1 MTSPLQRLECR
12 RLLSFTP
19 EGGEAVVADGVVDPV
34 VDVAVA
40 DDGSSHIVATEL
52 RRGDVRHVTAFRYNA
67 SGELL
72 GGPITLYRYVQ
83 TDVWS
88 NVSVAMDA
96 DGDAV
101 VAYAVDDGADGGL
114 FFNRISRTGAV
125 APTVK
130 VAAGQDMSVRS
141 PALAMNNGGQFYLGW
156 IAEGDPWDD
165 RAMVRAYAVDGTPR
179 ADAYVAARTTEL
191 TTLGTFGS
199 IDLIVQPFS
208 SVALFAVT
216 LQASSDIEPTR
227 HSIWYGQ
234 LRVTGPAASKHQIDG
249 PGDEHSP
256 TLALA
261 PDSGFAVGHIAQRD
275 DASPALRVQL
285 VSTGIGNP

>member
-1 MTSPLQRLECR
+1 MTNPLQTLECR

-125 APTVK
+125 APTIK
-130 VAAGQDMSVRS
+130 VAAGEDMSVHS
-141 PALAMNNGGQFYLGW
+141 PSVAMNNVGQFYVGW
-156 IAEGDPWDD
+156 IAQVGAWDD
-165 RAMVRAYAVDGTPR
+165 RAMVRAYAADGSPR
-179 ADAYVAARTTEL
+179 GDEFVAARTTDL
-191 TTLGTFGS
+191 VPFGAFAS
-199 IDLIVQPFS
+199 IDLAAQPHHTVGAFVVS
-208 SVALFAVT
+208 LRE
-216 LQASSDIEPTR
+216 SSDNEPTR
-227 HSIWYGQ
+227 SGIWYG
-234 LRVTGPAASKHQIDG
+234 
-249 PGDEHSP
+249 
-256 TLALA
+256 
-261 PDSGFAVGHIAQRD
+261 
-275 DASPALRVQL
+275 
-285 VSTGIGNP
+285 